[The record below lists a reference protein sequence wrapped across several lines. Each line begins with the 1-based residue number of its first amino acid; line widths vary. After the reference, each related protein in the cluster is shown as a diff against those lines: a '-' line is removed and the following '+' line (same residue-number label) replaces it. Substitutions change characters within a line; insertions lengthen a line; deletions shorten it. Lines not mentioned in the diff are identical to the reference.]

1 MNSGESVEDTQME
14 GDANRILSEGMKI
27 IRKQRHNPF
36 IRGGKPDADAYI
48 TFACEYNAFI
58 NHRPKPFR
66 RIMDQRM
73 VL

>member
-1 MNSGESVEDTQME
+1 MNSDESAEDTQME
-14 GDANRILSEGMKI
+14 DDANRILSEGMKI
-27 IRKQRHNPF
+27 ILQQRHNPF
-36 IRGGKPDADAYI
+36 IRCGKPDADACI

-66 RIMDQRM
+66 RIMDQKM